1 MNPFLTLT
9 LQHLSG
15 PLPDTDSGYLV
26 SVIVGVVL
34 LVGGIILLR
43 LQKHL

>member
-1 MNPFLTLT
+1 MNPFVSFTV
-9 LQHLSG
+9 QNSG
-15 PLPDTDSGYLV
+15 SSLPNTDSGYLV

-34 LVGGIILLR
+34 LIGGIILLR